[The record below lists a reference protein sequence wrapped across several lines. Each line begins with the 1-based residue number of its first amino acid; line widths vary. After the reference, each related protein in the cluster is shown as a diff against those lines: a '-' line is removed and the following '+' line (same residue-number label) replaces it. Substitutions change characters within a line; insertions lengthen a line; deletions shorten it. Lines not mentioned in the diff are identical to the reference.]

1 MEGEEKKA
9 EEVQAAVKAANDAA
23 ELSALKVEM
32 QKMREENERLRV
44 EVAGVKAAAAIKQ
57 AEAEGK
63 LTPAMLVEG
72 SAYVELAAKDPDL
85 FARLMAIT
93 PVRVC
98 GNGQSVLTGYNAGKE
113 MAGDE
118 RHDDVVLS
126 ADDKLIA
133 MAEQIAKDRGV
144 DFAEGLRLA
153 HIEENI

>member
-113 MAGDE
+113 MAGD
-118 RHDDVVLS
+118 
-126 ADDKLIA
+126 DKLIA

-153 HIEENI
+153 HIEEKENI